1 MYPRRVGGDTF
12 YVVRWCVDGWR
23 EAGVV
28 GGLMTLS
35 WNIFRTELLE

>member
-28 GGLMTLS
+28 GG
-35 WNIFRTELLE
+35 WCVDGWREV

>member
-28 GGLMTLS
+28 GGWMTLA
-35 WNIFRTELLE
+35 WKIFRKELLE